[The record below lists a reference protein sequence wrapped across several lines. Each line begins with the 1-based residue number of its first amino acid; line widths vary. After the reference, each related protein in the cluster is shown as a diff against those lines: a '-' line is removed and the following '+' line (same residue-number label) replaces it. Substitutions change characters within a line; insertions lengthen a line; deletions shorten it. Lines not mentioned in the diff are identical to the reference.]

1 MIFIKYSNVCLKSL
15 IIIINLCALILIL
28 IDFKRRIL
36 FSNNTTNR
44 KLINYSNFSYEFSNE
59 LFFNLSS
66 IKYYFSYKFNRI
78 ELEYNFQFFDKENN
92 LIIPSDLSLYYN
104 LHAFCIINYG
114 NNSLQSISNILQ
126 NKYFSCVEYYEL
138 NFSAKFE
145 IKICNDSSECKSF
158 EIFDTNFFNF
168 NDIKNLKDDKFD
180 FNYINKQYILLLKN
194 IRKSKNDFY
203 LLKRCYISEPIY
215 STKDKVAYLNNIWFI
230 KNIYN
235 HYFCFCKGFDCKN
248 DQRLDICKY
257 YLYISFIDENKYLYE
272 KNYYLL
278 ADFLIKKISPGDAYF
293 VFLEMIKQNMSAFYL
308 TERKDIYKKHYDKNV
323 RFQRIIPI
331 INKQN
336 KINGNI
342 LEKYLDF
349 FLRLKSVI
357 SGAEFYSKENLF
369 YKIDYITFICLGHG
383 VNYFKPFLYKEYY
396 GCNRYNKILLSSEKT
411 ISLAKLYGWQEKNII
426 KIGLPKWDLFNIYSH
441 NMKHNQKEK
450 CIFMMFTWRNL
461 RKRKKISPKYFNNI
475 LKILYNLKLNRL
487 LSSKNITLYFSLHH
501 NLLNKRKLIKEKKNI
516 KYINQEDILA
526 CLIKCDLVI
535 SDFSSIIFDY
545 MYRKKPIIIFIPDS
559 EDKSLNK
566 LYDEDYFNIINGLKN
581 NSIEFENKFFKVS
594 DTINKIEYYILND
607 FHLEA
612 ELKSLYE
619 QFNLTGKNNIN
630 RFIEYVKGLSKNS
643 SNGY

>member
-1 MIFIKYSNVCLKSL
+1 M
-15 IIIINLCALILIL
+15 
-28 IDFKRRIL
+28 
-36 FSNNTTNR
+36 
-44 KLINYSNFSYEFSNE
+44 
-59 LFFNLSS
+59 
-66 IKYYFSYKFNRI
+66 
-78 ELEYNFQFFDKENN
+78 
-92 LIIPSDLSLYYN
+92 
-104 LHAFCIINYG
+104 
-114 NNSLQSISNILQ
+114 
-126 NKYFSCVEYYEL
+126 EYYEL

-145 IKICNDSSECKSF
+145 IKICNDSSKCISF

-168 NDIKNLKDDKFD
+168 NDIEQLKDDKFD
-180 FNYINKQYILLLKN
+180 FNYINNQYISLLKN
-194 IRKSKNDFY
+194 ISKSKSDFY

-215 STKDKVAYLNNIWFI
+215 STKDKVAYLNNVWFI

-248 DQRLDICKY
+248 DQQLD
-257 YLYISFIDENKYLYE
+257 ISFIDENKYLYE
-272 KNYYLL
+272 KKYYLL
-278 ADFLIKKISPGDAYF
+278 ADFLIKKIAPGDAYF

-308 TERKDIYKKHYDKNV
+308 TERKDIYKKHYDNTK

-396 GCNRYNKILLSSEKT
+396 GCTRYNKILLSSDKT
-411 ISLAKLYGWQEKNII
+411 ISLAKKYGWQEKNII
-426 KIGLPKWDLFNIYSH
+426 KIGLPKWDLLDIYSH
-441 NMKHNQKEK
+441 EIKNKSKEK

-461 RKRKKISPKYFNNI
+461 RRRKKISPKYFNNI
-475 LKILYNLKLNRL
+475 LQILYNLKLNQ
-487 LSSKNITLYFSLHH
+487 LSNKNITLYFSLHH
-501 NLLNKRKLIKEKKNI
+501 NLLNKRKLIKQKKNI
-516 KYINQEDILA
+516 RYISQEDILT
-526 CLIKCDLVI
+526 CLMKCDLVI
-535 SDFSSIIFDY
+535 SDFSSIIFDF
-545 MYRKKPIIIFIPDS
+545 MFKKKPIIIFIPDS
-559 EDKSLNK
+559 EDKNLNK

-607 FHLEA
+607 FHLEE

-619 QFNLTGKNNIN
+619 RFNLTGKNNIN
-630 RFIEYVKGLSKNS
+630 RFIEYVKMLSKIS
-643 SNGY
+643 SNSY